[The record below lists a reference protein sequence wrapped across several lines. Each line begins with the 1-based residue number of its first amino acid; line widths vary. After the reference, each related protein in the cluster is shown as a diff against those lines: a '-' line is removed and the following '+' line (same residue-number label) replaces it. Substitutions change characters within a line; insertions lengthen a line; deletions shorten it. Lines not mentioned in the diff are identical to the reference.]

1 MSESIQIRK
10 NFLLNNYKKLDEQN
24 YLNNIEQKIM
34 KCLTFQEYS
43 FLLSKMEEIK
53 KKSNIYD
60 AYQEEIDFVLG
71 IKES

>member
-1 MSESIQIRK
+1 M
-10 NFLLNNYKKLDEQN
+10 N
-24 YLNNIEQKIM
+24 EQKIK

-60 AYQEEIDFVLG
+60 SYKEEINFVLG
-71 IKES
+71 VKES